1 MALYLSLT
9 RARGLRLLSFGFRGK
24 MIYEEK
30 PFAHRRRKRHVINN
44 YYIIIIIL
52 KELHF
57 AKLMFYAYCSGLFS
71 FEIQTKH

>member
-1 MALYLSLT
+1 M
-9 RARGLRLLSFGFRGK
+9 RRNRLRTAVAKDMLL
-24 MIYEEK
+24 
-30 PFAHRRRKRHVINN
+30 
-44 YYIIIIIL
+44 IIIIL